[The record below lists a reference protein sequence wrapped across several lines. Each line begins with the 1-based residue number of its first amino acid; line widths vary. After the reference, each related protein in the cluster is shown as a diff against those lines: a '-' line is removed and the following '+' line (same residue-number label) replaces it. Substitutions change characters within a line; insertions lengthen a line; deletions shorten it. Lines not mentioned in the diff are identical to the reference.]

1 MPLITLNRQN
11 PKVSQSIDAFL
22 ASETAGEI
30 YILVVPGLT
39 RLLGVCTVYH
49 HSYNV
54 SAGASM

>member
-1 MPLITLNRQN
+1 MYAVDHLESAK
-11 PKVSQSIDAFL
+11 PKGQSIDTFL

-54 SAGASM
+54 SAGVSM